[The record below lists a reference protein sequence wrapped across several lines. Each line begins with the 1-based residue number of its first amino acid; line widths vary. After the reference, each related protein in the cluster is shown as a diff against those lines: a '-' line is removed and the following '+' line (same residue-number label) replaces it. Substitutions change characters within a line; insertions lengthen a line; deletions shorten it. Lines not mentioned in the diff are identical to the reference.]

1 MEPDESEGVM
11 QNKKQNLVFTD
22 RTPGLT
28 PWEYCMAL
36 EYEASEVFKLAEP
49 PR

>member
-1 MEPDESEGVM
+1 MEPDESKGVM
-11 QNKKQNLVFTD
+11 HNKKQNLVLTS
-22 RTPGLT
+22 RSPGLT
-28 PWEYCMAL
+28 PWEYYMAL